1 MKNHFL
7 QTKLAVLV
15 YFIVPGLIY
24 GLFTSRLPA
33 LKAQTGAL
41 ESDIGLVLLFFGAG
55 SVAGLLTAG
64 RLLSRFGAKAVLLP
78 ALLGQFAGLALE
90 AFATSLGALFAL
102 SALIG
107 LFTGLNDVA
116 MNAQGLALERRQARP
131 VMGFF
136 HAGYCIG
143 GGLGALLGAFF
154 ASLGFGLA
162 VNYTT
167 PSIVMVPLILWA
179 IRFVQ
184 PDEPRPLDVPRKK
197 TRWSL
202 PLLLC
207 GLLAFLAFESEGAC
221 GDWGGL
227 LLLTEKGSSEGTA
240 ASVYAVFTFCALASR
255 LASDGLRRRFPLV
268 PLLCSGVVLG
278 ILGFLLLVASTGP
291 GLSLTGVALAGLG
304 VGPVAPM
311 IYSLA
316 GRLPNL
322 SAAQASSVVSIL
334 GYTGLLLCPPA
345 FGLIAHHWS
354 YNAIFITVTGL
365 LALLLAG
372 ILLLAAILKR
382 SSD

>member
-1 MKNHFL
+1 MKNFL

-15 YFIVPGLIY
+15 YFIVPGLVY

-41 ESDIGLVLLFFGAG
+41 ESDIGFVLLFFGAG
-55 SVAGLLTAG
+55 SVVGLLVAG
-64 RLLSRFGAKAVLLP
+64 RFLARFGAKAVLLP
-78 ALLGQFAGLALE
+78 TLLGQFAGLALE

-107 LFTGLNDVA
+107 LCTGFNDVA

-136 HAGYCIG
+136 HAGYCLG

-167 PSIVMVPLILWA
+167 PSIVMIPLILWA
-179 IRFVQ
+179 IGFVLPDDAQ
-184 PDEPRPLDVPRKK
+184 PHNAPRKK
-197 TRWSL
+197 TVWSL
-202 PLLLC
+202 PLILC
-207 GLLAFLAFESEGAC
+207 GLLAFLASESEGAC

-227 LLLTEKGSSEGTA
+227 LFLTEKGASEGTA

-255 LASDGLRRRFPLV
+255 LASDSLRRRFPLV

-278 ILGFLLLVASTGP
+278 MLGFLLLVTSSGP
-291 GLSLTGVALAGLG
+291 SLSLMSVALAGLG
-304 VGPVAPM
+304 VGPVVPM

-334 GYTGLLLCPPA
+334 SYTGLLLCPPV
-345 FGLIAHHWS
+345 FGIIAHHWNYS
-354 YNAIFITVTGL
+354 AIFGTVTGL
-365 LALLLAG
+365 LVLLLLG
-372 ILLLAAILKR
+372 VLLLAALLKR
-382 SSD
+382 QSAA